1 MSYFDFPHTRN
12 YDSDLSFLI
21 DEYQRLLNKV
31 EELIGKIDEGDVA
44 TLQDLSKAIA
54 PILQQ
59 IQNLNETIAPISQQI
74 TQLESAI
81 PTKTSQLTNDSDF
94 VNTTTVNNAISS
106 AVSPL
111 SQQIQEVES
120 NIPTTTSQLT
130 NNSKFVVGNNN
141 VANIVIEN
149 GTHTGSASNTLYFV
163 LEA

>member
-1 MSYFDFPHTRN
+1 MSYFDFPHARN

-21 DEYQRLLNKV
+21 EQYQTLLNKV
-31 EELIGKIDEGDVA
+31 EQLIGKIDEGDVA

-59 IQNLNETIAPISQQI
+59 IQELNVTIAPISQQI

-81 PTKTSQLTNDSDF
+81 PTKTSQLQNDSDF
-94 VNTTTVNNAISS
+94 VTSSTVNTAIGN

-111 SQQIQEVES
+111 SQQIQQVES

-130 NNSKFVVGNNN
+130 NNSKFVVGNN

>member
-1 MSYFDFPHTRN
+1 MSYFDFPHARN

-59 IQNLNETIAPISQQI
+59 IQDLNATIAPINQQI
-74 TQLESAI
+74 TQLESSI
-81 PTKTSQLTNDSDF
+81 PTSTSQLTNDSDF
-94 VNTTTVNNAISS
+94 VTSSTVNTAISN
-106 AVSPL
+106 AVNPI
-111 SQQIQEVES
+111 SQQLQEVEGS
-120 NIPTTTSQLT
+120 IPTTTNQLT
-130 NNSKFVVGNNN
+130 NNSNFVVGAT
-141 VANIVIEN
+141 VANIVVES
-149 GTHTGSASNTLYFV
+149 GSHTGSDANTLYFV

>member
-31 EELIGKIDEGDVA
+31 EQLIGKIDEGDVA

-59 IQNLNETIAPISQQI
+59 IQELNATIAPITQQI
-74 TQLESAI
+74 TELSSSI
-81 PTKTSQLTNDSDF
+81 PTNTSQLTNDSDF
-94 VNTTTVNNAISS
+94 VTSSTVNTAIGN
-106 AVSPL
+106 AVSPIT
-111 SQQIQEVES
+111 QQLQELEG
-120 NIPTTTSQLT
+120 NIPTQTSQLT
-130 NNSKFVVGNNN
+130 NNSNFVVGAT
-141 VANIVIEN
+141 VANIVVES
-149 GTHTGSASNTLYFV
+149 GSHTGSDSNTLYFV

>member
-21 DEYQRLLNKV
+21 EQYQTLLNKV

-59 IQNLNETIAPISQQI
+59 IQELNATIAPINQQI

-81 PTKTSQLTNDSDF
+81 PTKTSQLNNDSDF
-94 VNTTTVNNAISS
+94 VTSTAVNTAIST
-106 AVSPL
+106 AVNPL

-130 NNSKFVVGNNN
+130 NNSHYVVGAT
-141 VANIVIEN
+141 VANIVVESGN
-149 GTHTGSASNTLYFV
+149 HTGSASNTLYFV

>member
-1 MSYFDFPHTRN
+1 MSYFDFPHARN

-21 DEYQRLLNKV
+21 EEYQRLLNKI

-44 TLQDLSKAIA
+44 TLQDLSNAIN

-59 IQNLNETIAPISQQI
+59 IQELNTTIAPITQQI
-74 TQLESAI
+74 TQLESSI

-94 VNTTTVNNAISS
+94 VNTSTVNSAISG
-106 AVSPL
+106 AVIPL
-111 SQQIQEVES
+111 SQQLQEIES

-130 NNSKFVVGNNN
+130 NNSNFVVGAT
-141 VANIVIEN
+141 VANIVVES
-149 GTHTGSASNTLYFV
+149 GSHTGSENNTLYFV

>member
-21 DEYQRLLNKV
+21 EQYQKLLNKV

-44 TLQDLSKAIA
+44 TLQDLNNAIA

-59 IQNLNETIAPISQQI
+59 IQELNNVIAPINQQI
-74 TQLESAI
+74 TQLSSSI

-94 VNTTTVNNAISS
+94 VTSSSVNSAIST
-106 AVSPL
+106 AVSPIT
-111 SQQIQEVES
+111 QQLQAVEGS
-120 NIPTTTSQLT
+120 IPTTTNQLT
-130 NNSKFVVGNNN
+130 NNSNFVVGAS
-141 VANIVIEN
+141 VANIVVES
-149 GTHTGSASNTLYFV
+149 GSHTGSDANTLYFV

>member
-1 MSYFDFPHTRN
+1 MSYFDFPHARN

-21 DEYQRLLNKV
+21 EQYQKLLNKV

-59 IQNLNETIAPISQQI
+59 IQDLNEVVTPITQQI
-74 TQLESAI
+74 TQLQSSI

-94 VNTTTVNNAISS
+94 ATSSSVNSAIST
-106 AVSPL
+106 AVNPL

-130 NNSKFVVGNNN
+130 NNSNFIVGAS
-141 VANIVIEN
+141 VANIVVES
-149 GTHTGSASNTLYFV
+149 GSHTGSDANTLYFV

>member
-1 MSYFDFPHTRN
+1 MSYFDFPHARN

-31 EELIGKIDEGDVA
+31 EELIGKIDTGDVA
-44 TLQDLSKAIA
+44 TLQDLNNAIA

-59 IQNLNETIAPISQQI
+59 IQDLNEVVAPISQQI
-74 TQLESAI
+74 TQLESSI
-81 PTKTSQLTNDSDF
+81 PTSTSQLTNDSDF
-94 VNTTTVNNAISS
+94 VTSSTVNSAISN

-120 NIPTTTSQLT
+120 NIPTTTSQIT
-130 NNSKFVVGNNN
+130 NNSHFVVGPT

>member
-21 DEYQRLLNKV
+21 EQYQKLLTKV

-44 TLQDLSKAIA
+44 TLKDLNNAIA

-59 IQNLNETIAPISQQI
+59 IQELNSTIAPINQQI
-74 TQLESAI
+74 TQLSSSI
-81 PTKTSQLTNDSDF
+81 PTKTSQLQNDSDF
-94 VNTTTVNNAISS
+94 VTSSSVNSAISS

-111 SQQIQEVES
+111 TQQLQAVEGS
-120 NIPTTTSQLT
+120 IPTTTNQLT
-130 NNSKFVVGNNN
+130 NNSNFVVGAS
-141 VANIVIEN
+141 VANIIVES
-149 GTHTGSASNTLYFV
+149 GSHTGSDANTLYFV

>member
-1 MSYFDFPHTRN
+1 MSYFDFPHARN

-44 TLQDLSKAIA
+44 TLQDLNNAIA

-59 IQNLNETIAPISQQI
+59 IQELNSTIAPITQQI
-74 TQLESAI
+74 TQLQSSI

-94 VNTTTVNNAISS
+94 VTSSTVNTAIGNAVNPI
-106 AVSPL
+106 
-111 SQQIQEVES
+111 SQQLQEVEGS
-120 NIPTTTSQLT
+120 IPTTTNQLT
-130 NNSKFVVGNNN
+130 NNSKFVVGNN

>member
-21 DEYQRLLNKV
+21 DEYQRLLTKV
-31 EELIGKIDEGDVA
+31 EQLIGKIDEGDVA

-59 IQNLNETIAPISQQI
+59 IQELNATITPINQQI
-74 TQLESAI
+74 TQLESSI
-81 PTKTSQLTNDSDF
+81 PTSTSQLTNDSDF
-94 VNTTTVNNAISS
+94 VNTTTVNTAIST
-106 AVSPL
+106 AINPL
-111 SQQIQEVES
+111 SQQIQQVES
-120 NIPTTTSQLT
+120 DIPTTTSQLT
-130 NNSKFVVGNNN
+130 NNSHYVVGPT

>member
-31 EELIGKIDEGDVA
+31 EQLIGKIDEGDVA
-44 TLQDLSKAIA
+44 TLQDLSNAIN

-59 IQNLNETIAPISQQI
+59 IQDLNAAIAPISQQI
-74 TQLESAI
+74 TELSSSI
-81 PTKTSQLTNDSDF
+81 PTKTSQLNNDSDF
-94 VNTTTVNNAISS
+94 VTSSTVNSAISN

-111 SQQIQEVES
+111 TQQIQEVES

-130 NNSKFVVGNNN
+130 NNSNFVVSAT
-141 VANIVIEN
+141 VANIVVES
-149 GTHTGSASNTLYFV
+149 GSHTGSDANTLYFV

>member
-1 MSYFDFPHTRN
+1 MSYFDFPHARN

-21 DEYQRLLNKV
+21 EQYQKLLNKV

-44 TLQDLSKAIA
+44 TLQDLNNAIA

-59 IQNLNETIAPISQQI
+59 IQELNATIAPITQQI
-74 TQLESAI
+74 TQLSSSI

-94 VNTTTVNNAISS
+94 VNSTTVNTAIST
-106 AVSPL
+106 AVNPI
-111 SQQIQEVES
+111 SQQLQEVEG

-130 NNSKFVVGNNN
+130 NNSNFVVGAT
-141 VANIVIEN
+141 VANIVVES
-149 GTHTGSASNTLYFV
+149 GSHTGSDANTLYFV

>member
-59 IQNLNETIAPISQQI
+59 IQELNATIAPINQQI
-74 TQLESAI
+74 TQLESSI
-81 PTKTSQLTNDSDF
+81 PTSTSQLTNDSDF
-94 VNTTTVNNAISS
+94 VTSTAVNTAIST
-106 AVSPL
+106 AVNPL

-130 NNSKFVVGNNN
+130 NNSKFVVGNN
-141 VANIVIEN
+141 VAYIAIEN

>member
-31 EELIGKIDEGDVA
+31 EQLIGKIDEGDVA
-44 TLQDLSKAIA
+44 TLQDLKKAID

-59 IQNLNETIAPISQQI
+59 IQELNATIAPINQQI
-74 TQLESAI
+74 TQLESSI
-81 PTKTSQLTNDSDF
+81 PTSTSQLTNDSDF
-94 VNTTTVNNAISS
+94 VNSTTVNTAITN

-111 SQQIQEVES
+111 SLQIQQVES
-120 NIPTTTSQLT
+120 DIPTTTSQLT
-130 NNSKFVVGNNN
+130 NNSHYIVGPT
-141 VANIVIEN
+141 VANIVIES

-163 LEA
+163 LEE

>member
-21 DEYQRLLNKV
+21 EQYQRLLNKV

-44 TLQDLSKAIA
+44 TLQDLNNAIA

-59 IQNLNETIAPISQQI
+59 IQELNSTIAPITQQI
-74 TQLESAI
+74 TQLSSSI

-94 VNTTTVNNAISS
+94 VTSSSVNSAISN
-106 AVSPL
+106 AVSPI
-111 SQQIQEVES
+111 SQQLQEVEGS
-120 NIPTTTSQLT
+120 IPTTTNQLT
-130 NNSKFVVGNNN
+130 NNSNFVVGAT
-141 VANIVIEN
+141 VANIVVES
-149 GTHTGSASNTLYFV
+149 GSHTGSDANTLYFV

>member
-21 DEYQRLLNKV
+21 DEYQRLLTKV

-59 IQNLNETIAPISQQI
+59 IQELNATIAPISQQI
-74 TQLESAI
+74 TELESSI
-81 PTKTSQLTNDSDF
+81 PTSTSQLTNDSDF
-94 VNTTTVNNAISS
+94 VTSTVVNSAIST

-111 SQQIQEVES
+111 TQQIQEVES

-130 NNSKFVVGNNN
+130 NNSHYVVGAT
-141 VANIVIEN
+141 VANIVIES
-149 GTHTGSASNTLYFV
+149 GSHTGSAANTLYFV

>member
-21 DEYQRLLNKV
+21 EQYQTLLNKV

-44 TLQDLSKAIA
+44 TLQDLKKAID
-54 PILQQ
+54 PILLQ
-59 IQNLNETIAPISQQI
+59 IQELNATITPISQQI
-74 TQLESAI
+74 TELESNI
-81 PTKTSQLTNDSDF
+81 PTNTSQLTNDSDF
-94 VNTTTVNNAISS
+94 VTSSTVNTAINT

-130 NNSKFVVGNNN
+130 NNSKFVVGNN
-141 VANIVIEN
+141 VAYIVIEN

>member
-1 MSYFDFPHTRN
+1 MSYFDFPHARN

-44 TLQDLSKAIA
+44 TLKELNAAIT

-59 IQNLNETIAPISQQI
+59 IQELNATIAPITQQI
-74 TQLESAI
+74 TQLSSSI

-94 VNTTTVNNAISS
+94 VNTSSVNSAISG
-106 AVSPL
+106 AISPI

-130 NNSKFVVGNNN
+130 NNSNFVVGAS
-141 VANIVIEN
+141 VANIVVES
-149 GTHTGSASNTLYFV
+149 GSHTGSDANTLYFV

>member
-21 DEYQRLLNKV
+21 EQYQKLLNKV

-44 TLQDLSKAIA
+44 TLQDLNNAIA

-59 IQNLNETIAPISQQI
+59 IQDLNEVVTPITQQI
-74 TQLESAI
+74 TQLQSSI

-94 VNTTTVNNAISS
+94 VTSSSVNSAIST

-111 SQQIQEVES
+111 SQQIQEVEGS
-120 NIPTTTSQLT
+120 IPTTTNQLT
-130 NNSKFVVGNNN
+130 NNSNFVVGAS
-141 VANIVIEN
+141 VANIVVES
-149 GTHTGSASNTLYFV
+149 GSHTGSDANTLYFV

>member
-21 DEYQRLLNKV
+21 EQYQTLLNKV
-31 EELIGKIDEGDVA
+31 EQLIGKIDEGDVA

-59 IQNLNETIAPISQQI
+59 IQNLNETIAPITQQI

-81 PTKTSQLTNDSDF
+81 PTKTSQLTNDSGF
-94 VNTTTVNNAISS
+94 VNTSAVNNIVNQ
-106 AVSPL
+106 AVSPIT
-111 SQQIQEVES
+111 QQLQEVES

-130 NNSKFVVGNNN
+130 NNSNFVVGTS
-141 VANIVIEN
+141 VANIVIES
-149 GTHTGSASNTLYFV
+149 GSHSGSDANTLYFV

>member
-31 EELIGKIDEGDVA
+31 EELIGKIDTGDVA
-44 TLQDLSKAIA
+44 TLQDLNNAIA

-59 IQNLNETIAPISQQI
+59 IQDLNDVVAPISQQI
-74 TQLESAI
+74 TQLQSSI

-94 VNTTTVNNAISS
+94 VTSSSVNTAISN
-106 AVSPL
+106 AVNPI

-120 NIPTTTSQLT
+120 NIPTTTNQLT
-130 NNSKFVVGNNN
+130 NNSNFVVGAT
-141 VANIVIEN
+141 VANIVVES
-149 GTHTGSASNTLYFV
+149 GSHTGTDANTLYFV

>member
-31 EELIGKIDEGDVA
+31 EQLIGKIDEGDVA

-59 IQNLNETIAPISQQI
+59 IQDLNATIAPINQQI

-81 PTKTSQLTNDSDF
+81 PTKTSQLNNDSDF
-94 VNTTTVNNAISS
+94 VTSTAVNTAIST
-106 AVSPL
+106 AVNPL
-111 SQQIQEVES
+111 NQQIQEVES

-130 NNSKFVVGNNN
+130 NNSHYVVGPT

>member
-31 EELIGKIDEGDVA
+31 EEVIGKIDTGDVA
-44 TLQDLSKAIA
+44 TLKDLNAAIA

-59 IQNLNETIAPISQQI
+59 IQELNATIAPISQQI
-74 TQLESAI
+74 TQLESTI

-94 VNTTTVNNAISS
+94 VTSSTVNTAISN
-106 AVSPL
+106 AVNPI
-111 SQQIQEVES
+111 SQQLQEVEGS
-120 NIPTTTSQLT
+120 IPTTTNQLT
-130 NNSKFVVGNNN
+130 NNSNFVVGAT
-141 VANIVIEN
+141 VANIVVES
-149 GTHTGSASNTLYFV
+149 GSHTGSDSNTLYFV